1 MYLCVCL
8 GLRDVLPFPV
18 ACSGYSWVRR
28 EKFNIPPQC
37 IHNEGGIATMVRERE
52 REKEGGRREREL
64 LINLSAF
71 ALRSSQSNRI
81 FTYTPLLQTH
91 IFTLNVNI
99 YSFTLLT
106 VDVDKLI

>member
-8 GLRDVLPFPV
+8 DLRDVLPFPV

-52 REKEGGRREREL
+52 REGGRREREL
-64 LINLSAF
+64 LINRSAF
-71 ALRSSQSNRI
+71 ALQSSQSNRI
-81 FTYTPLLQTH
+81 FTYTPLLQTNT
-91 IFTLNVNI
+91 FTLNVNI
-99 YSFTLLT
+99 YSLTLST
-106 VDVDKLI
+106 VDVDK